1 MSRERMRERMLEQ
14 WESAKLLG
22 AVFMLAVFLPYCI
35 AILPLPL
42 SLLTYGVAIGG
53 ILVVA
58 AVLGWRRAAVY
69 TAVSAAVGTAIIVY
83 EGLHPAPRI
92 YMVTL
97 TALALAAFH
106 IAFNLLVEAAE
117 PRK

>member
-1 MSRERMRERMLEQ
+1 MRERMLEQ
-14 WESAKLLG
+14 WENAKLLS

-35 AILPLPL
+35 AILPL
-42 SLLTYGVAIGG
+42 SLITYGVAIGG
-53 ILVVA
+53 IIAVV

-69 TAVSAAVGTAIIVY
+69 IAVSAAVGTAIILY

-92 YMVTL
+92 YMITL

-106 IAFNLLVEAAE
+106 IAFNLLLEATE
-117 PRK
+117 LRK